1 MKTEE
6 LQKKVIS
13 AISLGCD
20 KNRVDLE
27 KMLGK
32 LKAYGFE
39 ITDDIPNSDIVII
52 NTCAFIRPAQE
63 ESIMSII
70 EVEDLKKKGLL
81 EKIIVTGCFP
91 ERNYAQMKENFPNI
105 DAFLHIRENENIC
118 EIIEKLYK
126 TDKNKKIKS
135 YERILT
141 NSPSYAYLKIADG
154 CNNVCSF
161 CTIPRIRGRYKSQP
175 IEELV
180 DEAKGLVSRGIKE
193 IILVAQDTTRYGED
207 LYKENKL
214 IELCEKLSKIKDL
227 QWIRIHYAYPEK
239 VDKELLDYIMKNPKM
254 CKYLD
259 IPLQHIDNE
268 ILSSMRRRLDEDKT
282 RKLIKLIKTEYP
294 EIAIR
299 STFIAGYPGEK
310 GKQFKKL
317 LKFLKETEMDYVG
330 VFPYYREE
338 NTASYFMKNQ
348 VSNFIKNRR
357 KKKINSLQE
366 KVVAKKVQN
375 NLGKEELVL
384 VDYFDE
390 KSGEFCG
397 HSQKASPTVDFGV
410 RFVDNGNIKI
420 SQFVKVRITG
430 FDGCD
435 YKGEIVWIYQ
445 TKLH

>member
-39 ITDDIPNSDIVII
+39 ITENVENSDIVII

-70 EVEDLKKKGLL
+70 EIEDLKAKGLI
-81 EKIIVTGCFP
+81 EKIVVTGCFP
-91 ERNYAQMKENFPNI
+91 ERNYSQMKENFPNI

-118 EIIEKLYK
+118 QIIEGLYGIEK
-126 TDKNKKIKS
+126 GRNVKS
-135 YERILT
+135 FERILT

-175 IEELV
+175 IEKLI
-180 DEAKGLVSRGIKE
+180 DEAKNLVSRGVKE

-227 QWIRIHYAYPEK
+227 QWIRLHYAYPEK
-239 VDKELLDYIMKNPKM
+239 VDKTLLDYIMKNPKM

-268 ILSSMRRRLDEDKT
+268 ILTSMRRRLDEDKT
-282 RKLIKLIKTEYP
+282 RELIKLIKTEYP
-294 EIAIR
+294 EIALR

-317 LKFLKETEMDYVG
+317 LQFIKESEIDYAG

-348 VSNFIKNRR
+348 VSEFVKKRR
-357 KKKINSLQE
+357 KKKIDKIQQKITTKKAKYEIGQE
-366 KVVAKKVQN
+366 
-375 NLGKEELVL
+375 EIVL

-390 KSGEFCG
+390 NTGEFCG
-397 HSQKASPTVDFGV
+397 HSQKASPSVDFGV

-420 SQFVKVRITG
+420 SQFVKVKITG

-435 YKGEIVWIYQ
+435 YKGEIV
-445 TKLH
+445 

>member
-39 ITDDIPNSDIVII
+39 ITENVENSDIVII

-70 EVEDLKKKGLL
+70 EVEDLKAKGLI
-81 EKIIVTGCFP
+81 EKIVVTGCFP
-91 ERNYAQMKENFPNI
+91 ERNYSQMKENFPNI

-118 EIIEKLYK
+118 QIIEGLYGIEK
-126 TDKNKKIKS
+126 GRNVKS
-135 YERILT
+135 FERILT

-175 IEELV
+175 IEKLI
-180 DEAKGLVSRGIKE
+180 DEAKNLVSRGVKE

-227 QWIRIHYAYPEK
+227 QWIRLHYAYPEK
-239 VDKELLDYIMKNPKM
+239 VDKTLLDYIMKNPKM

-268 ILSSMRRRLDEDKT
+268 ILTSMRRRLDEDKT
-282 RKLIKLIKTEYP
+282 RELIKLIKTEYP
-294 EIAIR
+294 EIALR

-310 GKQFKKL
+310 RKQFKKL
-317 LKFLKETEMDYVG
+317 LQFIKESEIDYAG

-348 VSNFIKNRR
+348 VSEFVKKDR
-357 KKKINSLQE
+357 KKKINKIQQKITTKKAKYEIGQE
-366 KVVAKKVQN
+366 
-375 NLGKEELVL
+375 EIVL

-390 KSGEFCG
+390 NTGEFCG
-397 HSQKASPTVDFGV
+397 HSQKASPSVDFGV

-420 SQFVKVRITG
+420 SQFVKVKITG

-435 YKGEIVWIYQ
+435 YKGEIV
-445 TKLH
+445 

>member
-39 ITDDIPNSDIVII
+39 ITENVENSDIVII

-70 EVEDLKKKGLL
+70 EIEDLKAKGLI
-81 EKIIVTGCFP
+81 EKIVVTGCFP
-91 ERNYAQMKENFPNI
+91 ERNYSQMKENFPNI

-118 EIIEKLYK
+118 QVIEGLYGIEKGR
-126 TDKNKKIKS
+126 NVKS
-135 YERILT
+135 FERILT
-141 NSPSYAYLKIADG
+141 NNPSYAYLKIADG

-161 CTIPRIRGRYKSQP
+161 CTIPRIRGRYKSQS
-175 IEELV
+175 IEKLI
-180 DEAKGLVSRGIKE
+180 DEAKNLVSRGVKE

-227 QWIRIHYAYPEK
+227 QWIRLHYAYPEK
-239 VDKELLDYIMKNPKM
+239 VDKTLLDYIMKNPKM

-268 ILSSMRRRLDEDKT
+268 ILTSMRRRLDEDKT
-282 RKLIKLIKTEYP
+282 RELIKLIKTEYP
-294 EIAIR
+294 EIALR

-317 LKFLKETEMDYVG
+317 LQFIKESEIDYAG

-348 VSNFIKNRR
+348 VSEFVKKGR
-357 KKKINSLQE
+357 KKKIDKIQQKITTKKAKYEIGQE
-366 KVVAKKVQN
+366 
-375 NLGKEELVL
+375 EIVL

-390 KSGEFCG
+390 NTGEFCG
-397 HSQKASPTVDFGV
+397 HSQKASPSVDFGV

-420 SQFVKVRITG
+420 SQFVKVKITG

-435 YKGEIVWIYQ
+435 YKGEIV
-445 TKLH
+445 